1 MPEPDISSIAHTE
14 GTFSG
19 AEGREI
25 YWQSWRDEAVPTR
38 AVIVLAHGAA
48 EHSGRY
54 RYVVEKLVPAGYPIW
69 ALDHHGHG
77 RSEGRRAVI
86 ERLGQAVADIG
97 TLVDMVA
104 ADEPDAPLFLLGHS
118 MGGAIALSYT
128 FDNRE
133 KLDGLILS
141 APAASLE
148 AASAPVRLIGRVL
161 SAVAPTLG
169 VFDVDPKTISRDPEE
184 VETYAND
191 PLNHQ
196 GRLPARTVA
205 ELTSAIETFPERVE
219 GIELPLLVMH
229 GSADKLT
236 PDSASRM
243 VHERAASAD
252 KTLTIYDG
260 YFHEIFNEPKADRD
274 RVLDDLLGWLNSH
287 TKEAR

>member
-1 MPEPDISSIAHTE
+1 MVPTDASGISHRE
-14 GTFSG
+14 GTFVG
-19 AEGREI
+19 TEGRRI
-25 YWQSWRDEAVPTR
+25 HWQAWREDGVPTR
-38 AVIVLAHGAA
+38 AAIVLAHGAA

-54 RYVVEKLVPAGYPIW
+54 GYVVEKLVPAGYPIW

-86 ERLGQAVADIG
+86 ERLSQAVADLD
-97 TLVDMVA
+97 TLVGMA
-104 ADEPDAPLFLLGHS
+104 AAEVPEAPLFLLGHS
-118 MGGAIALSYT
+118 MGGAISLSYA
-128 FDNRE
+128 FEHQD

-169 VFDVDPKTISRDPEE
+169 VFDVDPSTISRDPDE
-184 VETYAND
+184 VAAYESD

-205 ELTSAIETFPERVE
+205 ELTSAIQKFPQRVA
-219 GIELPLLVMH
+219 GIQLPLLVMH
-229 GSADKLT
+229 GSADELT

-243 VHERAASAD
+243 VHARAGSAD

-260 YFHEIFNEPKADRD
+260 YYHEIFNEPPADRQ
-274 RVLDDLLGWLNSH
+274 RVLDDLLGWLNAR
-287 TKEAR
+287 TKEA